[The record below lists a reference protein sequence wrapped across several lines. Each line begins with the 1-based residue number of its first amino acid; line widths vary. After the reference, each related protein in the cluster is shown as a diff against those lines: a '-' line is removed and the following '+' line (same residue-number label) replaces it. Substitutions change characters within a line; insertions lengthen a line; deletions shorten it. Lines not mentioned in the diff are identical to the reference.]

1 VLRASVAAE
10 EAGVPSSTLVC
21 EGFLGL
27 AASTSVGLGMPNIPV
42 AAVPGHTGVQS
53 KEELRRNILEVTMD
67 NVIKNL
73 VGEPEAAATE
83 EEEPGA
89 RDVIVGGT
97 FDEVNRYFYEH
108 ELSDGLPIVPPTR
121 ERVEEFFKHCNRD
134 PDEIIGILLPDS
146 RAATVWSIAV
156 NGVMAGCRPEYMPV
170 LIALVEA
177 MADPYYGVEHSG
189 NTPGGET
196 LIVVNGPIV
205 KALGFNYEQGV
216 MRDGFIA
223 NTSVGRFWRLYLRN
237 VAGFLPH
244 KNDKATFGNTWRV
257 VVAENEDV
265 VKEIGWTPLSAD
277 MGFAAGDNT
286 VTISRMT
293 GGNHISS
300 ISGSTPE
307 EMLPYLA
314 DAVVR
319 QYSWQI
325 MFTVG
330 QGMGTLRPVILLS
343 PLIAR
348 AIRKWGWTKKDLQK
362 YLYDYARLPAHQW
375 ERILRDWT
383 AKPIWNLEEEWRLG
397 RVPKAF
403 FESDDPNRMVPLVWD
418 PEDYMIV
425 VTGDPARNSAYVF
438 AHNGVLGYPVAKKIQ
453 DAKGTSKTSASQKQ
467 AAHVTA
473 A

>member
-1 VLRASVAAE
+1 
-10 EAGVPSSTLVC
+10 
-21 EGFLGL
+21 
-27 AASTSVGLGMPNIPV
+27 MPV
-42 AAVPGHTGVQS
+42 ARVIGHPGVQS
-53 KEELRRNILEVTMD
+53 REQLRTNVLDTTLQHVID
-67 NVIKNL
+67 NLMKA
-73 VGEPEAAATE
+73 PKAATGE
-83 EEEPGA
+83 SEPGM
-89 RDVIVGGT
+89 RDVVAKGG
-97 FDEVNRYFYEH
+97 FDEINDYFYRN
-108 ELSDGLPIVPPTR
+108 ELSDGLPIVPPTVAK
-121 ERVEEFFKHCNRD
+121 VEEFLRYTDRD
-134 PDEIIGILLPDS
+134 PEESLGSLLPDS
-146 RAATVWSIAV
+146 RAKTIWSIAV

-170 LIALVEA
+170 LVALIEA
-177 MADPYYGVEHSG
+177 MADHSYGVEHSG

-196 LIVVNGPIV
+196 LIVLNGPII
-205 KALGFNYEQGV
+205 KQLSFNYTQGV

-265 VKEIGWTPLSAD
+265 AKEIGWEPLSAD

-286 VTISRMT
+286 VTVSRMT

-300 ISGSTPE
+300 LSGSTPE

-330 QGMGTLRPVILLS
+330 QGMGTLRPLILLS

-348 AIRKWGWTKKDLQK
+348 TIAGWGWSKKDLQQ
-362 YLYDYARLPAHQW
+362 YLYDHARLPAHQW

-383 AKPIWNLEEEWRLG
+383 LKP
-397 RVPKAF
+397 
-403 FESDDPNRMVPLVWD
+403 
-418 PEDYMIV
+418 
-425 VTGDPARNSAYVF
+425 
-438 AHNGVLGYPVAKKIQ
+438 
-453 DAKGTSKTSASQKQ
+453 
-467 AAHVTA
+467 
-473 A
+473 